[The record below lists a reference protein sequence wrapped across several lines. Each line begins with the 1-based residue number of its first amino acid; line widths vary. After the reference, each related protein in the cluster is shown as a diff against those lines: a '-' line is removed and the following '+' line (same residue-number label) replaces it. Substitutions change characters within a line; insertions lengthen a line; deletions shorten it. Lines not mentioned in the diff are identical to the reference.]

1 MRSHPTPAAVVFDL
15 YDTLVV
21 VAPAARRAHQQA
33 AAARIGV
40 GLADFLDAWEST
52 SHASSTGQTGPT
64 TVRYRTAI
72 DMLRARGLLGLGG
85 GSVVAGPG
93 GTSATGP
100 GGVPGA
106 GPDEAPSDASL
117 GDDALAADLAELEH
131 TFLRDSVRVV
141 DGVPDLLRAL
151 RADGRTTW
159 LLSNCSPSVE
169 HTLAA
174 SGLEGLLDGMSLS
187 WQVGAAKPDQALY
200 ADALARAQ
208 VDPADAVYVADGM
221 VDEHGAALRAGMQA
235 VRVTWSHDEGTAP
248 QGVPAVAAVPELARL
263 LGVEV

>member
-21 VAPAARRAHQQA
+21 VEPAARRAHQQA

-52 SHASSTGQTGPT
+52 SHASSTGLTGPT
-64 TVRYRTAI
+64 TARYRTAI
-72 DMLRARGLLGLGG
+72 GTLRARGL
-85 GSVVAGPG
+85 
-93 GTSATGP
+93 TD
-100 GGVPGA
+100 
-106 GPDEAPSDASL
+106 PDDRNL
-117 GDDALAADLAELEH
+117 LAEDLAELEH
-131 TFLRDSVRVV
+131 AFLRDSVQVV

-151 RADGRTTW
+151 RADGQTTW

-174 SGLEGLLDGMSLS
+174 SGLVGLLDGLSLS

-248 QGVPAVAAVPELARL
+248 EGVPAVATVPELARL